1 MLVACQVCGEGFEAQ
16 RSTARFCGSTCRSR
30 ARRSGAGRDQAEPVE
45 VEVCGSP
52 AGTADGSPTRGLKP
66 EDPLVTAVRREL
78 GDKVGSVDGQIALH
92 LAAQVKAATGSAAST
107 LAKELRTVLDRV
119 LRSSLPLVLESD
131 EQPAA
136 PEPETA
142 EVKAARRRR
151 EQKAAAAAGE
161 S

>member
-45 VEVCGSP
+45 VGESP

-119 LRSSLPLVLESD
+119 LRSSLPLVLEPD
-131 EQPAA
+131 EQPVA
-136 PEPETA
+136 PEPETD